1 MGTDYD
7 HDRYSPERVEVEI
20 PPPKPLL
27 TAVKSSMKETFFPDD
42 PFRAFKNQPASKKAV
57 MGLQYFFTIL
67 DWAPRYKLS
76 YLKSDI
82 IAGITISSLAVP
94 QGISYASLGGVPPI
108 VGIYGS
114 FVPPLV
120 YAILGSS
127 RDIAIGPVAVASL
140 LLNSILSEEVSPTQ
154 DPKLYFQ
161 MALTACLFSGILQ
174 AGLGFLRLGFVVDL
188 LSHATILG
196 FMGGAATTV
205 ILQQLKGLLGI
216 KHFTQK
222 ADVISVLT
230 SVFNHFHE
238 WEWEPAAMGFGFLL
252 VLFLTKFIS
261 KKRPSLFWVSALAP
275 LFCVVVGS
283 LLVFL
288 THADEH
294 NIKVIGPLK
303 KGMNPVTV
311 SDIGKIFK
319 SRHLAV
325 SAKAGLISGIIG
337 LAEGVAVGR
346 SFATVKNYHIDGN
359 KEMIAFGMM
368 NIIGSCVSCFLS
380 AGPFSRTAVNF
391 NAGCKTQVSN
401 IVMAIMMLLTLLFL
415 TPLFQHTPL
424 VVLSSIIVMA
434 MFGLIDIPAIIHLWK
449 IDKIDCMICMGAYL
463 GVIFGSVEI
472 GLSIAVVVSL
482 LRLILFI
489 TRPRTLNL
497 GKIPNTSVYR
507 SVDQYPTANNIPG
520 VLILQIDSP
529 IYFANSNY
537 LRERISRWIFEEE
550 DRIKASGET
559 SLQYL
564 ILDIS
569 TVGGIDTS
577 GISMLEE
584 VKRNLDRRNLKL
596 VLANPRSEVIKK
608 LDNAKFIETVGLE
621 WMFVTVEDAVEAC
634 KFQLQSTKHNP
645 GEENAKTP
653 EDNV

>member
-1 MGTDYD
+1 MGTAEHD
-7 HDRYSPERVEVEI
+7 HDQYNPQRVEI

-42 PFRAFKNQPASKKAV
+42 PFRPFKNQPAAKKVV

-67 DWAPRYKLS
+67 EWAPRYKLS
-76 YLKSDI
+76 YLKSDL

-140 LLNSILSEEVSPTQ
+140 LLASILSEEVSPTQ
-154 DPKLYFQ
+154 DPNLYFQ

-216 KHFTQK
+216 KHFTQET
-222 ADVISVLT
+222 DVVSVLT
-230 SVFNHFHE
+230 SVIKHYDE
-238 WEWEPAAMGFGFLL
+238 WQWEPAVMGFGFLL
-252 VLFLTKFIS
+252 VLFLCKFIS
-261 KKRPSLFWVSALAP
+261 KKRQSLFWVSALAP
-275 LFCVVVGS
+275 LVCVIMGS
-283 LLVFL
+283 LLVYL
-288 THADEH
+288 THAEHH
-294 NIKVIGPLK
+294 NIKVIGTLK
-303 KGMNPVTV
+303 KGINPVTV
-311 SDIGKIFK
+311 SDMGKIFK
-319 SRHLAV
+319 SSHLAV
-325 SAKAGLISGIIG
+325 SIKAGLISGIIG

-359 KEMIAFGMM
+359 KEMIAFGLM

-380 AGPFSRTAVNF
+380 AGPFSRSAVNF

-401 IVMAIMMLLTLLFL
+401 IVMAVMMLMTLLFL
-415 TPLFQHTPL
+415 TPLFEYTPL

-434 MFGLIDIPAIIHLWK
+434 MFGIMDIPAVIHLWK
-449 IDKIDCMICMGAYL
+449 IDKIDCMICLGAYL
-463 GVIFGSVEI
+463 GVTFGSVEI
-472 GLSIAVVVSL
+472 GLSIAVIISL

-489 TRPRTLNL
+489 ARPRTLNL
-497 GKIPNTSVYR
+497 GNIPNTSVYR
-507 SVDQYPTANNIPG
+507 SVDQYPAANNIPG

-537 LRERISRWIFEEE
+537 LRERISRWIYEEE
-550 DRIKASGET
+550 DRIRASGDI

-584 VKRNLDRRNLKL
+584 VKRNLDRKNLKL

-608 LDNAKFIETVGLE
+608 LDNSKFIETIGLE
-621 WMFVTVEDAVEAC
+621 WMFVTVEDAVQAC
-634 KFQLQSTKHNP
+634 KFQLQSIKP
-645 GEENAKTP
+645 SPLEERTKTP